1 MKIERL
7 LTMIMILINRKKV
20 KAQELADLF
29 DVSVRTIYRDVDTL
43 SCAGIPVTSQQGSN
57 GGISLME
64 GYRVDQQVLTKDEL
78 ASLSVAIQSALT
90 SYEDPHAEAVLEK
103 LTGVAD
109 ESVRQSVDQVFIDL
123 SPWGQNI
130 VLKEQLTLLKQAI
143 ESAHCVRFS
152 YAASDG
158 SVTSRLIEPYTLV
171 QKGRMWYVY
180 GYCRLRENF
189 RLFKIARLKD
199 IVEEETESFEKKP
212 LQLAELPWDKEW
224 QQPQNLVHLTLSFD
238 PKMVTTMEEMFGLER
253 VDAEHSIIEVSLPEN
268 EWLYGYLLSFGQR
281 IKVIE
286 PDHIRKIVR
295 ERAEEIVALYKE
307 ESH

>member
-1 MKIERL
+1 MKVERL

-64 GYRVDQQVLTKDEL
+64 GYRIDQQVLTKDEL

-109 ESVRQSVDQVFIDL
+109 ETVRQSVDQVFIDL
-123 SPWGQNI
+123 SPWGQNV

-143 ESAHCVRFS
+143 ESTHCVRFN
-152 YAASDG
+152 YVASDG
-158 SVTSRLIEPYTLV
+158 SITSRLIEPHTLV
-171 QKGRMWYVY
+171 QKGRIWYVY
-180 GYCRLRENF
+180 GYCRLRESF
-189 RLFKIARLKD
+189 RLFKIARMKD
-199 IVEEETESFEKKP
+199 IVEEEELFEKKP
-212 LQLAELPWDKEW
+212 LQLADLPWDKEW

-238 PKMVTTMEEMFGLER
+238 PKIVATMEEMFGIEHVDVER
-253 VDAEHSIIEVSLPEN
+253 SIVEVSLPEN
-268 EWLYGYLLSFGQR
+268 EWLYGYLLSFGHR
-281 IKVIE
+281 IKVME
-286 PDHIRKIVR
+286 PYHISQIVR
-295 ERAEEIVALYKE
+295 ERAEKIVALYKE
-307 ESH
+307 KSH

>member
-1 MKIERL
+1 MKVERL

-43 SCAGIPVTSQQGSN
+43 SCAGIPVISQQGSN
-57 GGISLME
+57 GGISLLE

-109 ESVRQSVDQVFIDL
+109 ETVRQSVDQVFIDL
-123 SPWGQNI
+123 SPWGQNV

-143 ESAHCVRFS
+143 ESAHCVRFN
-152 YAASDG
+152 YVASDG
-158 SVTSRLIEPYTLV
+158 SITSRLIEPHTLV

-189 RLFKIARLKD
+189 RLFKIARMKD
-199 IVEEETESFEKKP
+199 IVEEEELFEKKP

-238 PKMVTTMEEMFGLER
+238 PQIVTTMEEMFGTER
-253 VDAEHSIIEVSLPEN
+253 VDTERFIVEVSLPEN
-268 EWLYGYLLSFGQR
+268 EWLYGYLLSFGHR

-286 PDHIRKIVR
+286 PYHISQIVR
-295 ERAEEIVALYKE
+295 ERAEKIVALYKE
-307 ESH
+307 KSH

>member
-1 MKIERL
+1 MKVERL

-43 SCAGIPVTSQQGSN
+43 SCAGIPVISQQGSN

-109 ESVRQSVDQVFIDL
+109 ETVRQSVDQVFIDL
-123 SPWGQNI
+123 SPWGQNV

-143 ESAHCVRFS
+143 ESTHCVRFN
-152 YAASDG
+152 YVASDG
-158 SVTSRLIEPYTLV
+158 SITSRFIEPHTLV

-189 RLFKIARLKD
+189 RLFKIARMKD
-199 IVEEETESFEKKP
+199 IVEAEELFEKKP

-224 QQPQNLVHLTLSFD
+224 QQPQNLVHLMLSFD
-238 PKMVTTMEEMFGLER
+238 PQIVTTMEEMFGTER
-253 VDAEHSIIEVSLPEN
+253 VDAERSIVEVSLPEN
-268 EWLYGYLLSFGQR
+268 EWLYGYLLSFGHR
-281 IKVIE
+281 IKVLE
-286 PDHIRKIVR
+286 PYHISQIVR
-295 ERAEEIVALYKE
+295 ERAEKIVALYKE
-307 ESH
+307 KSH